1 MIKTTIIKDGYPLI
15 AVFFIIGIITVI
27 FTHWYWSVIP
37 FGLAVFLMFFFR
49 NPEREIQYDD
59 NVILSPADGT
69 VMSVAD
75 IYDDEY
81 LQAPATKVVIFLSV
95 FNVHINRSPIQ
106 GEIKYQRY
114 TCGGFKPA
122 YKKAASY
129 ENERHA
135 VGIENSKIRILVIQV
150 AGLLARRI
158 VSWVTI
164 GNSIE
169 QGFRYG
175 MIKFG
180 SSTELIL
187 PKNVTVTVKKGM
199 STVGGKTVIGRIE

>member
-1 MIKTTIIKDGYPLI
+1 MQKTTIIKDGYPLI